1 MVHLS
6 IDYLEKCLILEVPTL
21 TNVQKEIDRRKL
33 DEKLPTM
40 PWFVQQFIDY
50 KLPDLSP
57 STLLEYLRDYD
68 TFFSWLRAEGL
79 SVASTNAE
87 VTLIELEVLRMDSVT
102 AYRLFLTTKRE
113 GANSRITVSRKLSS
127 LRSLFHYLSQIAEDE
142 DFYPLLK
149 RNIMAK
155 IEIKRTHKPK
165 DTAAKLK
172 GKILEDE
179 ELLEFIGY
187 ILEGYAVDVEKNKQA
202 LYSHELNKERDACI
216 ASLILN
222 SGLRVSEIVNL
233 NLDDL
238 DLNNKLL
245 YVYRK
250 GNNDE
255 TYKTPVYFR
264 EQAKDELAI
273 YTNLRQTRY
282 RTPKREKALFIAL
295 RNGESEGSR
304 MTKRA
309 IQAMIM
315 KYAKRFGK
323 PYLTVHK
330 LRHSFATDYYLQN
343 DIYKTKEQLG
353 HASTETTEIY
363 AHLTDKTMSEAI
375 ERRNEGTGS

>member
-1 MVHLS
+1 MS
-6 IDYLEKCLILEVPTL
+6 
-21 TNVQKEIDRRKL
+21 VQKIADRLKL
-33 DEKLPTM
+33 DEKLPSM
-40 PWFVQQFIDY
+40 PWFVEQFINY

-57 STLLEYLRDYD
+57 STLLEYIRDYES
-68 TFFSWLRAEGL
+68 FFGWMIVEGL
-79 SVASTNAE
+79 STAADYKQIQ
-87 VTLIELEVLRMDSVT
+87 LLELETLRMEDIT
-102 AYRLFLTTKRE
+102 NYRLHLTTRTE
-113 GANSRITVSRKLSS
+113 GTNTRVTVSRKLSS
-127 LRSLFHYLSQIAEDE
+127 LRSLFHYLSQIAEDD

-155 IEIKRTHKPK
+155 VEVKRMHKPK

-179 ELLEFIGY
+179 ELLEFVGY
-187 ILEGYAVDVEKNKQA
+187 ILEGYREDIATNKQA
-202 LYSHELNKERDACI
+202 LYSYELNRERDACI
-216 ASLILN
+216 TSLILN
-222 SGLRVSEIVNL
+222 SGLRVSEVVNL
-233 NLDDL
+233 NLIDL
-238 DLNNKLL
+238 DLNQKLM
-245 YVYRK
+245 YVSRK

-255 TYKTPVYFR
+255 TFKTPIYFR
-264 EQAKDELAI
+264 EQAKDEITTYLQ
-273 YTNLRQTRY
+273 LRETRY
-282 RTPKREKALFIAL
+282 RTPKKETALFVA
-295 RNGESEGSR
+295 RPNGQSSGKR

-315 KYAKRFGK
+315 KYAKSFGK

-375 ERRNEGTGS
+375 EKRTDL

>member
-1 MVHLS
+1 M
-6 IDYLEKCLILEVPTL
+6 
-21 TNVQKEIDRRKL
+21 NVQKEIDRIKL
-33 DEKLPTM
+33 DDKVLGM

-57 STLLEYLRDYD
+57 STLLEYVRDYE
-68 TFFSWLRAEGL
+68 TFFNWLRAEGL
-79 SVASTNAE
+79 SSAAENKE
-87 VTLIELEVLRMDSVT
+87 VTLQELEVLRMENVT
-102 AYRLFLTTKRE
+102 SYRIFLTTKRE
-113 GANSRITVSRKLSS
+113 GTNSRITVSRKLSS

-142 DFYPLLK
+142 EFYPLLK

-155 IEIKRTHKPK
+155 IEIKRIHKPK

-172 GKILEDE
+172 GKILEED

-187 ILEGYAVDVEKNKQA
+187 ILEGYAKDVENNKQA
-202 LYSHELNKERDACI
+202 LYAHELNKERDASI
-216 ASLILN
+216 TSLILN
-222 SGLRVSEIVNL
+222 SGLRVSEVVNL
-233 NLDDL
+233 NIDDI
-238 DLNNKLL
+238 DLNNKML

-255 TYKTPVYFR
+255 TFKTPVYFR
-264 EQAKDELAI
+264 EQAKDDLAA
-273 YTNLRQTRY
+273 YLNLRQTRY
-282 RTPKREKALFIAL
+282 KAPKKEKALFLAVA
-295 RNGESEGSR
+295 NGQNEGRR

-309 IQAMIM
+309 IQAMII

-353 HASTETTEIY
+353 HASTETTEVY

-375 ERRNEGTGS
+375 ERRADD

>member
-1 MVHLS
+1 M
-6 IDYLEKCLILEVPTL
+6 
-21 TNVQKEIDRRKL
+21 NVQKTIDRKKL
-33 DEKLPTM
+33 DEKVVHM

-57 STLLEYLRDYD
+57 STLLEYVRDYEA
-68 TFFSWLRAEGL
+68 FFGWLRAEGL
-79 SVASTNAE
+79 SAAETN
-87 VTLIELEVLRMDSVT
+87 TQISLLDLETLRMENVVGF
-102 AYRLFLTTKRE
+102 RLHLTTRVD
-113 GANSRITVSRKLSS
+113 GTNSRVTVSRKMSS

-155 IEIKRTHKPK
+155 VEIKRIHKPK

-172 GKILEDE
+172 GKLLEDD

-187 ILEGYAVDVEKNKQA
+187 IREGYAADVHNNKQA
-202 LYSHELNKERDACI
+202 LYAHELNKERDACI

-222 SGLRVSEIVNL
+222 SGLRVSEVVNL
-233 NLDDL
+233 NVDDL
-238 DLNNKLL
+238 DLANKII
-245 YVYRK
+245 YVFRK

-255 TYKTPVYFR
+255 TFKTPVYFR
-264 EQAKDELAI
+264 EQSKDELVE
-273 YTNLRQTRY
+273 YLQLRQSRY
-282 RTPKREKALFIAL
+282 NTPKREKGLFVAVP
-295 RNGESEGSR
+295 NGQKEGKR

-309 IQAMIM
+309 IQAMII

-353 HASTETTEIY
+353 HASTETTEVY

-375 ERRNEGTGS
+375 ERRLDDNL

>member
-1 MVHLS
+1 MQ
-6 IDYLEKCLILEVPTL
+6 I
-21 TNVQKEIDRRKL
+21 QKVIDRKKL
-33 DEKLPTM
+33 DEKVVSM

-57 STLLEYLRDYD
+57 STLLEYVRDYEQ
-68 TFFSWLRAEGL
+68 FFSWLRAEGL
-79 SVASTNAE
+79 TAAQTNDQVTLHDLEILHMESIVGYRLYLTTRTESTN
-87 VTLIELEVLRMDSVT
+87 S
-102 AYRLFLTTKRE
+102 K
-113 GANSRITVSRKLSS
+113 ITVSRKMSS

-142 DFYPLLK
+142 NFYPLLK

-155 IEIKRTHKPK
+155 VEIKRIHKPK

-172 GKILEDE
+172 GKILEEDE
-179 ELLEFIGY
+179 LTEFIAY
-187 ILEGYAVDVEKNKQA
+187 IAEGYGRDVADNKQA
-202 LYSHELNKERDACI
+202 LYAYEQNKERDACI

-222 SGLRVSEIVNL
+222 SGLRVSEVVNL
-233 NLDDL
+233 NIDDL
-238 DLNNKLL
+238 DLANKLV

-255 TYKTPVYFR
+255 SFKTPVYFR
-264 EQAKDELAI
+264 EQCRDDIAAYL
-273 YTNLRQTRY
+273 TLRTSRY
-282 RTPKREKALFIAL
+282 RTPKREKALFVAIP
-295 RNGESEGSR
+295 NGQKEGKR

-309 IQAMIM
+309 IQAMII

-353 HASTETTEIY
+353 HASTETTEVY

-375 ERRNEGTGS
+375 ERRVSS

>member
-1 MVHLS
+1 MN
-6 IDYLEKCLILEVPTL
+6 I
-21 TNVQKEIDRRKL
+21 QKKIDRKKL
-33 DEKLPTM
+33 DEKTVYM

-57 STLLEYLRDYD
+57 STLLEYIRDYEQ
-68 TFFSWLRAEGL
+68 FFQWLRAEGL
-79 SVASTNAE
+79 SAAESNAQVTLNELETLRMESIVGYRLHLTTRTEGTNA
-87 VTLIELEVLRMDSVT
+87 
-102 AYRLFLTTKRE
+102 K
-113 GANSRITVSRKLSS
+113 ITVSRKMSS
-127 LRSLFHYLSQIAEDE
+127 LRSMFHYLSQIAEDE

-155 IEIKRTHKPK
+155 VEIKRIHKPK

-172 GKILEDE
+172 GKILEEDE
-179 ELLEFIGY
+179 LIEFISY
-187 ILEGYAVDVEKNKQA
+187 IAEGYGEDIQDNKQA
-202 LYSHELNKERDACI
+202 LYAYELNRERDACI

-222 SGLRVSEIVNL
+222 SGLRVSEVVNL
-233 NLDDL
+233 NIDDI
-238 DLNNKLL
+238 DLANKMM

-255 TYKTPVYFR
+255 TFKTPVYFR
-264 EQAKDELAI
+264 EQSKDDLAHYI
-273 YTNLRQTRY
+273 TLRETRY
-282 RTPKREKALFIAL
+282 RTPKREKALFIAVP
-295 RNGESEGSR
+295 NGQKEGKR

-309 IQAMIM
+309 IQAMII

-353 HASTETTEIY
+353 HASTETTEVY
-363 AHLTDKTMSEAI
+363 AHLTDKTMSQAI
-375 ERRNEGTGS
+375 ERRTETGS

>member
-1 MVHLS
+1 MT
-6 IDYLEKCLILEVPTL
+6 I
-21 TNVQKEIDRRKL
+21 QKIHDRRKL
-33 DEKLPTM
+33 DEKLPSM
-40 PWFVQQFIDY
+40 PWYIEQFINY

-57 STLLEYLRDYD
+57 STLLEYIRDYES
-68 TFFSWLRAEGL
+68 FLSWMIAEGL
-79 SVASTNAE
+79 SAASTYAE
-87 VTLIELEVLRMDSVT
+87 VQLIELETLRMEDVT
-102 AYRLFLTTKRE
+102 SYRLYLTTRAE
-113 GANSRITVSRKLSS
+113 SANTRVTVSRKLSS

-155 IEIKRTHKPK
+155 IEVKRLHKPK

-179 ELLEFIGY
+179 ELLEFVGY
-187 ILEGYAVDVEKNKQA
+187 ILEGHRETIAGNKQA
-202 LYSHELNKERDACI
+202 LYSYELNRERDACI

-222 SGLRVSEIVNL
+222 SGLRVSEVVNL
-233 NLDDL
+233 NMNDL
-238 DLNNKLL
+238 DLNQKML
-245 YVYRK
+245 YVSRK

-255 TYKTPVYFR
+255 TFKTPVYFR
-264 EQAKDELAI
+264 EQARDELQT
-273 YTNLRQTRY
+273 YLQLRESRY
-282 RTPKREKALFIAL
+282 RTPRNEQALFVAKP
-295 RNGESEGSR
+295 NGQASGNR

-309 IQAMIM
+309 IQAMII
-315 KYAKRFGK
+315 KYAKYFGK

-375 ERRNEGTGS
+375 EKRNED

>member
-1 MVHLS
+1 MS
-6 IDYLEKCLILEVPTL
+6 I
-21 TNVQKEIDRRKL
+21 QKIADRKKVDKHVL
-33 DEKLPTM
+33 DM

-57 STLLEYLRDYD
+57 STLLEYIRDYEQ
-68 TFFSWLRAEGL
+68 FFNWLRAEGL
-79 SVASTNAE
+79 SQAAANTQ
-87 VTLIELEVLRMDSVT
+87 VTLTELEVLRMESIV
-102 AYRLFLTTKRE
+102 AYRLHLATRLE
-113 GANSRITVSRKLSS
+113 GTNSKITISRKMSS
-127 LRSLFHYLSQIAEDE
+127 LRSLFHYLSQIAEDD

-155 IEIKRTHKPK
+155 VEIKRTHKPK
-165 DTAAKLK
+165 DTAAKLR
-172 GKILEDE
+172 GKILEED

-187 ILEGYAVDVEKNKQA
+187 IAEGYEADIENNKQA
-202 LYSHELNKERDACI
+202 LYAYQLNRERDACI

-222 SGLRVSEIVNL
+222 SGLRVSEVVNL

-238 DLNNKLL
+238 DLDNKLI
-245 YVYRK
+245 YVFRK

-255 TYKTPVYFR
+255 TFKTPVYFR
-264 EQAKDELAI
+264 EQSKDDLAQ
-273 YTNLRQTRY
+273 YLKLRTTRY
-282 RTPKREKALFIAL
+282 KTPKKEKALFVAIP
-295 RNGESEGSR
+295 NGKHEGNR
-304 MTKRA
+304 MSKRA
-309 IQAMIM
+309 IQAMII

-375 ERRNEGTGS
+375 ERRGD

>member
-1 MVHLS
+1 MN
-6 IDYLEKCLILEVPTL
+6 I
-21 TNVQKEIDRRKL
+21 QKGIDRSKL
-33 DEKLPTM
+33 DEKAPSM

-57 STLLEYLRDYD
+57 STLLEYVRDYE
-68 TFFSWLRAEGL
+68 TFFNWLRAEGL
-79 SVASTNAE
+79 SEAE
-87 VTLIELEVLRMDSVT
+87 DNSKVTLLELETLRMESVT
-102 AYRLFLTTKRE
+102 GYRLYLTTRKE
-113 GANSRITVSRKLSS
+113 GTNSRITVSRKLSS

-142 DFYPLLK
+142 EYYPLLK

-155 IEIKRTHKPK
+155 VENKRIHKPK

-179 ELLEFIGY
+179 ELIDFISY
-187 ILEGYAVDVEKNKQA
+187 IHEGYAADVAKNKQA
-202 LYSHELNKERDACI
+202 LYAHELNKERDACI

-222 SGLRVSEIVNL
+222 SGLRVSEVVNL
-233 NLDDL
+233 NVSDL
-238 DLNNKLL
+238 DLNNKMLH
-245 YVYRK
+245 VFRK

-255 TYKTPVYFR
+255 TFKTPVYFR
-264 EQAKDELAI
+264 AQAKDDLEHYLA
-273 YTNLRQTRY
+273 LRQSRY
-282 RTPKREKALFIAL
+282 KVPKKEKALFVAL
-295 RNGESEGSR
+295 RNGQIEGQR

-309 IQAMIM
+309 IQAMII

-323 PYLTVHK
+323 PSLTVHK

-353 HASTETTEIY
+353 HASTETTEVY

-375 ERRNEGTGS
+375 ERRTESS

>member
-1 MVHLS
+1 MH
-6 IDYLEKCLILEVPTL
+6 I
-21 TNVQKEIDRRKL
+21 QKETDRKKL
-33 DEKLPTM
+33 DERVVTM

-57 STLLEYLRDYD
+57 STLLEYVRDYD
-68 TFFSWLRAEGL
+68 TFFTWLRAEGL
-79 SVASTNAE
+79 SAAE
-87 VTLIELEVLRMDSVT
+87 KNSDVTLKDLEVLRMDSIT
-102 AYRLFLTTKRE
+102 GYRIYLTTKRE
-113 GANSRITVSRKLSS
+113 GANSRITISRKLSS

-142 DFYPLLK
+142 EFYPLLK

-155 IEIKRTHKPK
+155 IEIKRVHKPK

-172 GKILEDE
+172 GKILEED

-187 ILEGYAVDVEKNKQA
+187 ILEGYAKDVEKNKQA
-202 LYSHELNKERDACI
+202 LYSHEQNKERDACI

-222 SGLRVSEIVNL
+222 SGLRVSEVVNL
-233 NLDDL
+233 NVDDL
-238 DLNNKLL
+238 DLNNKVL

-255 TYKTPVYFR
+255 TFKNPVYFR
-264 EQAKDELAI
+264 EQAKDDLLT
-273 YTNLRQTRY
+273 YMQLRTLRY
-282 RTPKREKALFIAL
+282 HTPKREKALFVTVP
-295 RNGESEGSR
+295 NGQKDGKR

-309 IQAMIM
+309 IQAMII

-353 HASTETTEIY
+353 HASTETTEVY

-375 ERRNEGTGS
+375 ERRTES

>member
-1 MVHLS
+1 MH
-6 IDYLEKCLILEVPTL
+6 I
-21 TNVQKEIDRRKL
+21 QKETDRKKL
-33 DEKLPTM
+33 DERVVTM

-57 STLLEYLRDYD
+57 STLLEYVRDYD
-68 TFFSWLRAEGL
+68 TFFTWLRAEGL
-79 SVASTNAE
+79 SEAE
-87 VTLIELEVLRMDSVT
+87 KNSDVTLKDLEVLRMDSIT
-102 AYRLFLTTKRE
+102 GYRIYLTTKRE
-113 GANSRITVSRKLSS
+113 GANSRITISRKLSS

-142 DFYPLLK
+142 EFYPLLK

-155 IEIKRTHKPK
+155 IEIKRVHKPK

-172 GKILEDE
+172 GKILEED

-187 ILEGYAVDVEKNKQA
+187 ILEGYAKDVEKNKQA
-202 LYSHELNKERDACI
+202 LYSHEQNKERDACI

-222 SGLRVSEIVNL
+222 SGLRVSEVVNL
-233 NLDDL
+233 NVDDL
-238 DLNNKLL
+238 DLNNKVL

-255 TYKTPVYFR
+255 SFKNPVYFR
-264 EQAKDELAI
+264 EQAKDDLLT
-273 YTNLRQTRY
+273 YMQLRTLRY
-282 RTPKREKALFIAL
+282 HTPKREKALFVTVP
-295 RNGESEGSR
+295 NGQKDGKR

-309 IQAMIM
+309 IQAMII

-353 HASTETTEIY
+353 HASTETTEVY

-375 ERRNEGTGS
+375 ERRTEA

>member
-1 MVHLS
+1 MN
-6 IDYLEKCLILEVPTL
+6 I
-21 TNVQKEIDRRKL
+21 QKVIDRKML
-33 DEKLPTM
+33 DEKVVHM

-57 STLLEYLRDYD
+57 STLLEYIRDYEQ
-68 TFFSWLRAEGL
+68 FFLWLRAEGL
-79 SVASTNAE
+79 STAESNAQITLTDLETLRMESIVGYRLHLTTRTEGTNA
-87 VTLIELEVLRMDSVT
+87 
-102 AYRLFLTTKRE
+102 
-113 GANSRITVSRKLSS
+113 RITVSRKMSS
-127 LRSLFHYLSQIAEDE
+127 LRSMFHYLSQIAEDE

-155 IEIKRTHKPK
+155 VEIKRIHKPK

-172 GKILEDE
+172 GKILEED

-187 ILEGYAVDVEKNKQA
+187 ISHGYGEDVKNNKQA
-202 LYSHELNKERDACI
+202 LYSYELNKERDASI

-222 SGLRVSEIVNL
+222 SGLRVSEVVNL
-233 NLDDL
+233 NLRDIDL
-238 DLNNKLL
+238 TNKLM

-255 TYKTPVYFR
+255 TFKAPVYFR
-264 EQAKDELAI
+264 EQSLDDLTQYLA
-273 YTNLRQTRY
+273 LRESRY
-282 RTPKREKALFIAL
+282 QTPKKEKALFIAVP
-295 RNGESEGSR
+295 NGQKEGKR

-309 IQAMIM
+309 IQAMII

-353 HASTETTEIY
+353 HASTETTEVY
-363 AHLTDKTMSEAI
+363 AHLTDKTMSQAI
-375 ERRNEGTGS
+375 ERRAETES

>member
-1 MVHLS
+1 M
-6 IDYLEKCLILEVPTL
+6 
-21 TNVQKEIDRRKL
+21 NVQKELDRIKL
-33 DEKLPTM
+33 DDKVLGM

-57 STLLEYLRDYD
+57 STLLEYVRDYE
-68 TFFSWLRAEGL
+68 TFFNWLRGEGL
-79 SVASTNAE
+79 SKAEANKE
-87 VTLIELEVLRMDSVT
+87 VTLQELEVLRMEDVVS
-102 AYRLFLTTKRE
+102 YRIFLTTKRE
-113 GANSRITVSRKLSS
+113 GTNSRITVSRKLSS

-155 IEIKRTHKPK
+155 IEIKRIHKPK

-172 GKILEDE
+172 GKILEEE

-187 ILEGYAVDVEKNKQA
+187 ILEGYAKDVEKNKQA
-202 LYSHELNKERDACI
+202 LYSHEQNKERDASI
-216 ASLILN
+216 TSLILN
-222 SGLRVSEIVNL
+222 SGLRVSEVVNL
-233 NLDDL
+233 NVDDI
-238 DLNNKLL
+238 DMNNKLL

-255 TYKTPVYFR
+255 TFKTPVYFR
-264 EQAKDELAI
+264 EQAKDDLNA
-273 YTNLRQTRY
+273 YLNLRQARY
-282 RTPKREKALFIAL
+282 KAPKREKALFLAL
-295 RNGESEGSR
+295 ANGQTEGSR

-309 IQAMIM
+309 MQAMII

-323 PYLTVHK
+323 PFLTVHK

-353 HASTETTEIY
+353 HASTETTEVY

-375 ERRNEGTGS
+375 ERRTD

>member
-1 MVHLS
+1 MN
-6 IDYLEKCLILEVPTL
+6 I
-21 TNVQKEIDRRKL
+21 QKETDRKKL
-33 DEKLPTM
+33 DERVVTM

-57 STLLEYLRDYD
+57 STLLEYVRDYD
-68 TFFSWLRAEGL
+68 TFFTWLRAEGL
-79 SVASTNAE
+79 STAE
-87 VTLIELEVLRMDSVT
+87 KNSDVTLKDLEVLRMDSIT
-102 AYRLFLTTKRE
+102 GYRIYLTTKRE
-113 GANSRITVSRKLSS
+113 GANSRITISRKLSS

-142 DFYPLLK
+142 EFYPLLK

-155 IEIKRTHKPK
+155 IEIKRVHKPK

-172 GKILEDE
+172 GKILEED

-187 ILEGYAVDVEKNKQA
+187 ILEGYAKDVEKNKQA
-202 LYSHELNKERDACI
+202 LYSHEQNKERDACI

-222 SGLRVSEIVNL
+222 SGLRVSEVVNL
-233 NLDDL
+233 NVDDL
-238 DLNNKLL
+238 DLNNKVL

-255 TYKTPVYFR
+255 TFKNPVYFR
-264 EQAKDELAI
+264 EQAKDDLLA
-273 YTNLRQTRY
+273 YMQLRTLRY
-282 RTPKREKALFIAL
+282 HTPKKEKALFVTVP
-295 RNGESEGSR
+295 NGQKEGKR

-309 IQAMIM
+309 IQAMII

-353 HASTETTEIY
+353 HASTETTEVY

-375 ERRNEGTGS
+375 ERRTES

>member
-1 MVHLS
+1 M
-6 IDYLEKCLILEVPTL
+6 
-21 TNVQKEIDRRKL
+21 NVQKIADRKKL
-33 DEKLPTM
+33 DKKTVHM

-57 STLLEYLRDYD
+57 STLLEYIRDYEQ
-68 TFFSWLRAEGL
+68 FFGWLRAEGL
-79 SVASTNAE
+79 SVADSNAG
-87 VTLIELEVLRMDSVT
+87 VTLHELETLHMESVVG
-102 AYRLFLTTKRE
+102 YRLHLTTRTE
-113 GANSRITVSRKLSS
+113 GTNSKITVSRKMSS
-127 LRSLFHYLSQIAEDE
+127 LRSMFHYLSQIAEDE
-142 DFYPLLK
+142 NFYPLLK

-155 IEIKRTHKPK
+155 VEIKRIHKPK

-172 GKILEDE
+172 GKILEEDE
-179 ELLEFIGY
+179 LIEFISY
-187 ILEGYAVDVEKNKQA
+187 IAEGYGHDIQDNKQA
-202 LYSHELNKERDACI
+202 LYSYEKNKERDACI

-222 SGLRVSEIVNL
+222 SGLRVSEVVNL
-233 NLDDL
+233 NVNDL
-238 DLNNKLL
+238 DLTNKML

-255 TYKTPVYFR
+255 SFKTPVYFR
-264 EQAKDELAI
+264 EQSKEDLSHFL
-273 YTNLRQTRY
+273 TLRTTKY
-282 RTPKREKALFIAL
+282 NTPKREKALFVAVP
-295 RNGESEGSR
+295 NGQKEGKR

-309 IQAMIM
+309 IQAMII

-353 HASTETTEIY
+353 HASTETTEVY

-375 ERRNEGTGS
+375 ERRA

>member
-1 MVHLS
+1 MQ
-6 IDYLEKCLILEVPTL
+6 I
-21 TNVQKEIDRRKL
+21 QKVIDRKKL
-33 DEKLPTM
+33 DEKVVSM

-57 STLLEYLRDYD
+57 STLLEYVRDYEQ
-68 TFFSWLRAEGL
+68 FFSWLRAEGL
-79 SVASTNAE
+79 TAAQTNAQVTLHDLEILHMESIVGYRLYLTTRTESTN
-87 VTLIELEVLRMDSVT
+87 S
-102 AYRLFLTTKRE
+102 K
-113 GANSRITVSRKLSS
+113 ITVSRKMSS

-142 DFYPLLK
+142 NFYPLLK

-155 IEIKRTHKPK
+155 VEIKRIHKPK

-172 GKILEDE
+172 GKILEEDE
-179 ELLEFIGY
+179 LTEFIAY
-187 ILEGYAVDVEKNKQA
+187 IAEGYGRDVADNKQA
-202 LYSHELNKERDACI
+202 LYAYELNTERDACI
-216 ASLILN
+216 VSLILN
-222 SGLRVSEIVNL
+222 SGLRVSEVVNL
-233 NLDDL
+233 NIDDL
-238 DLNNKLL
+238 DLANKLV

-255 TYKTPVYFR
+255 SFKTPVYFR
-264 EQAKDELAI
+264 EQCRDDIAAYL
-273 YTNLRQTRY
+273 TLRTSRY
-282 RTPKREKALFIAL
+282 RTPKREKALFVAIP
-295 RNGESEGSR
+295 NGQKEGKR

-309 IQAMIM
+309 IQAMII

-353 HASTETTEIY
+353 HASTETTEVY

-375 ERRNEGTGS
+375 ERRVSS

>member
-1 MVHLS
+1 MQ
-6 IDYLEKCLILEVPTL
+6 I
-21 TNVQKEIDRRKL
+21 QKVIDRKKL
-33 DEKLPTM
+33 DEKVVSM

-57 STLLEYLRDYD
+57 STLLEYVRDYEQ
-68 TFFSWLRAEGL
+68 FFSWLRAEGL
-79 SVASTNAE
+79 TAAQTNAQVTLHDLEILHMESIVGYRLYLTTRTESTN
-87 VTLIELEVLRMDSVT
+87 S
-102 AYRLFLTTKRE
+102 K
-113 GANSRITVSRKLSS
+113 ITVSRKMSS

-142 DFYPLLK
+142 NFYPLLK

-155 IEIKRTHKPK
+155 VEIKRIHKPK

-172 GKILEDE
+172 GKILEEDE
-179 ELLEFIGY
+179 LTEFIAY
-187 ILEGYAVDVEKNKQA
+187 IAEGYGRDVADNKQA
-202 LYSHELNKERDACI
+202 LYAYELNKERDACI
-216 ASLILN
+216 VSLILN
-222 SGLRVSEIVNL
+222 SGLRVSEVVNL
-233 NLDDL
+233 NSDDL
-238 DLNNKLL
+238 DLANKLV

-255 TYKTPVYFR
+255 SFKTPVYFR
-264 EQAKDELAI
+264 EQCRDDLAA
-273 YTNLRQTRY
+273 YLTLRTSRY
-282 RTPKREKALFIAL
+282 RTPKREKALFVAIP
-295 RNGESEGSR
+295 NGQKEGKR

-309 IQAMIM
+309 IQAMII

-353 HASTETTEIY
+353 HASTETTEVY

-375 ERRNEGTGS
+375 ERRVSS

>member
-1 MVHLS
+1 MT
-6 IDYLEKCLILEVPTL
+6 I
-21 TNVQKEIDRRKL
+21 QKITDRRKL
-33 DEKLPTM
+33 DEKLPSM
-40 PWFVQQFIDY
+40 PWYVEQFISY

-57 STLLEYLRDYD
+57 STLLEYIRDYES
-68 TFFSWLRAEGL
+68 FFGWLIAEGL
-79 SVASTNAE
+79 SAATSFKDIQ
-87 VTLIELEVLRMDSVT
+87 LQELETLRMNDVT
-102 AYRLFLTTKRE
+102 GYRLHLTTRAE
-113 GANSRITVSRKLSS
+113 GANARVTVSRKLSS
-127 LRSLFHYLSQIAEDE
+127 LRSLFHYLSQIAEDD

-155 IEIKRTHKPK
+155 IEVKRLQKPK

-179 ELLEFIGY
+179 ELLEFVGY
-187 ILEGYAVDVEKNKQA
+187 ILEGHRETIANNKQA
-202 LYSHELNKERDACI
+202 LYSYELNRERDACI

-222 SGLRVSEIVNL
+222 SGLRVSEVVNL
-233 NLDDL
+233 NMNDL
-238 DLNNKLL
+238 DLNQKML
-245 YVYRK
+245 YVSRK

-255 TYKTPVYFR
+255 TFKTPVYFR
-264 EQAKDELAI
+264 EQARDELHT
-273 YTNLRQTRY
+273 YLQLRETRY
-282 RTPKREKALFIAL
+282 RTPRNESALFVAKP
-295 RNGESEGSR
+295 NGHSSGKR

-309 IQAMIM
+309 IQAMII
-315 KYAKRFGK
+315 KYATHFGK

-375 ERRNEGTGS
+375 ERRSDQ

>member
-1 MVHLS
+1 MN
-6 IDYLEKCLILEVPTL
+6 I
-21 TNVQKEIDRRKL
+21 QKTADRKKL
-33 DEKLPTM
+33 DEKLPEM

-57 STLLEYLRDYD
+57 STLLEYVRDYES
-68 TFFSWLRAEGL
+68 FFGWLRAEGI
-79 SVASTNAE
+79 SQAASNTQI
-87 VTLIELEVLRMDSVT
+87 TLHDLETLHMDT
-102 AYRLFLTTKRE
+102 ITGYRLFLTTRAE
-113 GANSRITVSRKLSS
+113 GANSRITVSRKLSA

-142 DFYPLLK
+142 NFYPLLK

-155 IEIKRTHKPK
+155 VEIKRIHKPK

-179 ELLEFIGY
+179 ELLEFVGY
-187 ILEGYAVDVEKNKQA
+187 IHEGYGKDVENNKQA
-202 LYSHELNKERDACI
+202 MYAYELNRERDACI

-222 SGLRVSEIVNL
+222 SGLRVSEVVNL
-233 NLDDL
+233 NLADL

-245 YVYRK
+245 YVFRK

-255 TYKTPVYFR
+255 TFKTPVYFR
-264 EQAKDELAI
+264 EQAKDELAN
-273 YTNLRQTRY
+273 YLQLRQSRY
-282 RTPKREKALFIAL
+282 KTPKKEKALFVTL
-295 RNGESEGSR
+295 PNGQQEGKR

-309 IQAMIM
+309 IQEMII

-353 HASTETTEIY
+353 HASTETTEVY

-375 ERRNEGTGS
+375 ERRNEA

>member
-1 MVHLS
+1 M
-6 IDYLEKCLILEVPTL
+6 
-21 TNVQKEIDRRKL
+21 NVQKEYDRIKL
-33 DEKLPTM
+33 DDKVLGM

-57 STLLEYLRDYD
+57 STLLEYVRDYE
-68 TFFSWLRAEGL
+68 TFFNWLRGEGL
-79 SVASTNAE
+79 SKAENNKE
-87 VTLIELEVLRMDSVT
+87 VTLLELEVLRMENVVS
-102 AYRLFLTTKRE
+102 YRTFLTTKRE

-142 DFYPLLK
+142 EFYPLLK

-155 IEIKRTHKPK
+155 IEIKRIHKPK

-172 GKILEDE
+172 GKILEED

-187 ILEGYAVDVEKNKQA
+187 ILEGYAKDVEKNKQA
-202 LYSHELNKERDACI
+202 LYAHEQNKERDASI
-216 ASLILN
+216 TSLILN
-222 SGLRVSEIVNL
+222 SGLRVSEVVNL
-233 NLDDL
+233 NMDDL

-255 TYKTPVYFR
+255 TFKTPVYFR
-264 EQAKDELAI
+264 EQAKDDLTA
-273 YTNLRQTRY
+273 YLNLRQTRY
-282 RTPKREKALFIAL
+282 KSPKREKALFLAL
-295 RNGESEGSR
+295 ANGKSEGSR

-309 IQAMIM
+309 IQAMII
-315 KYAKRFGK
+315 KYAKHFGK
-323 PYLTVHK
+323 PHLTVHK

-353 HASTETTEIY
+353 HASTETTEVY

-375 ERRNEGTGS
+375 ERRTES